1 MSEPRVDPGR
11 GRNREQYDLLL
22 QHRIMQAQ
30 IGCGPQGLCLERECE
45 DVSSTKQIL
54 LTFLHGEVYRNYK
67 VLKNGANTF

>member
-30 IGCGPQGLCLERECE
+30 IGCGPQGLCLERVRGCQQYQADTIDIFTWRGLQE
-45 DVSSTKQIL
+45 L
-54 LTFLHGEVYRNYK
+54 
-67 VLKNGANTF
+67 